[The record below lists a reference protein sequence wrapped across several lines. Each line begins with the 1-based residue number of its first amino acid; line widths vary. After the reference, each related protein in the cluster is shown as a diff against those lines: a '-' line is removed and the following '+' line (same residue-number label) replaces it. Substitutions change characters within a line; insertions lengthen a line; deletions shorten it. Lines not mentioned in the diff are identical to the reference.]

1 MFDPGIDFDLVVRP
15 FLVPRF
21 ALPAVE
27 RVLDADSVLT
37 DLSCAL
43 LANSFLRFTAIE
55 VAVEIDFSPAV
66 AAFSLLSLLS

>member
-1 MFDPGIDFDLVVRP
+1 LFDPGIDFDLVVRP
-15 FLVPRF
+15 FLIPWF

-43 LANSFLRFTAIE
+43 LANSFLRLTAIE
-55 VAVEIDFSPAV
+55 VAVEIDFSPAG
-66 AAFSLLSLLS
+66 AAFLLCFLLS